1 LKPSQKSNQ
10 KLNRNGIPVFDKGED
25 LFSIF
30 STPSRVGRRMGEENS
45 DHDREQNY
53 EQNREE
59 NEDFDSS
66 TAPALNK
73 RSNPND
79 RNGLPILSRS
89 TSLSR
94 LFSDK
99 AASRTE
105 EEEDFPTLL
114 EQSLRGKNE
123 AALLSEKREKDSPDP
138 VPLKKRLKR
147 YPPPEEE
154 LDLHGDTAAR
164 ALVRS
169 ESFVRTAWRAGKF
182 TLTIV
187 VGKGLHSEFGAVL
200 PDVVEDLLVRLK
212 KEGVVLWFEWDRKR
226 KSQSGAVIA
235 YLKQF

>member
-1 LKPSQKSNQ
+1 MKVNQ
-10 KLNRNGIPVFDKGED
+10 KLNRNGIPVFDGGDD

-30 STPSRVGRRMGEENS
+30 TSPTRLGKSGEEENS
-45 DHDREQNY
+45 NHDSELNDYQNT
-53 EQNREE
+53 EE
-59 NEDFDSS
+59 NENSDSLP
-66 TAPALNK
+66 APASSK

-89 TSLSR
+89 KSLSR

-123 AALLSEKREKDSPDP
+123 AALLREKREKNRPDP

-169 ESFVRTAWRAGKF
+169 ESFIRTAWKAGRF

-187 VGKGLHSEFGAVL
+187 VGRGLHSEFGAVL
-200 PDVVEDLLVRLK
+200 PNVVEDLLVRFK

-226 KSQSGAVIA
+226 KSQSGAVIV
-235 YLKQF
+235 YLRQF

>member
-1 LKPSQKSNQ
+1 MKSNQ
-10 KLNRNGIPVFDKGED
+10 KLNRNGIPVFDRGED

-30 STPSRVGRRMGEENS
+30 STVSKPDKRMGEENY
-45 DHDREQNY
+45 DQVWEQNC
-53 EQNREE
+53 EQNPQGNGRL
-59 NEDFDSS
+59 DSLPD
-66 TAPALNK
+66 PALNK
-73 RSNPND
+73 NSNPND
-79 RNGLPILSRS
+79 RNGLPILSCS
-89 TSLSR
+89 KSLSR

-99 AASRTE
+99 AARRTE

-114 EQSLRGKNE
+114 AQSLRGKSG
-123 AALLSEKREKDSPDP
+123 AALLRDKREKNLPEP

-182 TLTIV
+182 TLSIV

-200 PDVVEDLLVRLK
+200 PDVVEELLVRLK
-212 KEGVVLWFEWDRKR
+212 KEDLVLWFEWDRKL
-226 KSQSGAVIA
+226 KIQSGAVIV

>member
-1 LKPSQKSNQ
+1 M
-10 KLNRNGIPVFDKGED
+10 FDKGED

-30 STPSRVGRRMGEENS
+30 SSASLRSKIIGEENY
-45 DHDREQNY
+45 DDDLDENFEHNLRN
-53 EQNREE
+53 

-66 TAPALNK
+66 YAPILNK
-73 RSNPND
+73 RTNPND
-79 RNGLPILSRS
+79 RNGVPFLSRS

-99 AASRTE
+99 AARMTE

-123 AALLSEKREKDSPDP
+123 AALLRDKREKGLPEP

-147 YPPPEEE
+147 YPPPEDE
-154 LDLHGDTAAR
+154 LDLHGNTAAR

-200 PDVVEDLLVRLK
+200 PDVVEDLLTRLK
-212 KEGVVLWFEWDRKR
+212 KEGVVLWFEWDRKL
-226 KSQSGAVIA
+226 KIQSGAVIV